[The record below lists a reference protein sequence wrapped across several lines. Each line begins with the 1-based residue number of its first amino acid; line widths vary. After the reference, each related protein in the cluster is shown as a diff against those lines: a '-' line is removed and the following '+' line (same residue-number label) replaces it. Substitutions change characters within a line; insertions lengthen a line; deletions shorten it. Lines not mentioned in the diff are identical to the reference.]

1 MAPLKKYYCVGVY
14 HFNEKT
20 TIRRVFSNT
29 VAAICKTL
37 YNESV
42 KLARRTATIF
52 FSAIITIL
60 VLSPTMLY
68 AQQTPFAFD
77 TAKQAYVATLNDY
90 REKEQ
95 QFSIAHEQYL
105 QLQTLALLDVAVA
118 ASRDVQLARINTLT
132 SYFQTLLTYIS
143 DLKGLDLTKR
153 AEQQTKIQQILGDL
167 NAQKLLVDAAQDRVA
182 LDVAS
187 TQFAGRQTPLLSTA
201 YMTLALSKIAAMQ
214 YAIDQ
219 LRVVSTQLRTDIDQ
233 QTIDASKRTEKQRGF
248 DELQRTMDAADVLM
262 KKVNEQ
268 LSFSTEQSPMSLSTY
283 VRIIDGLNAVYSK
296 VLQAESFVKEL
307 AQ

>member
-1 MAPLKKYYCVGVY
+1 MLQ
-14 HFNEKT
+14 
-20 TIRRVFSNT
+20 
-29 VAAICKTL
+29 TL

-42 KLARRTATIF
+42 KLAHLIAIVSFFTIF
-52 FSAIITIL
+52 TVLVVSPIT
-60 VLSPTMLY
+60 LY
-68 AQQTPFAFD
+68 AQQTPSTFD
-77 TAKQAYVATLNDY
+77 TAKQAYIATLNTY

-95 QFSIAHEQYL
+95 QFSVAHEQYL

-118 ASRDVQLARINTLT
+118 ASRNVQLARIGTLT

-153 AEQQTKIQQILGDL
+153 AEQQTKIQQILDDL
-167 NAQKLLVDAAQDRVA
+167 NVQKLLVDAAQDRVA

-187 TQFAGRQTPLLSTA
+187 TQFSERQTPLLSTA

-219 LRVVSTQLRTDIDQ
+219 LRIVSTQLRADIDQ
-233 QTIDASKRTEKQRGF
+233 QTIDVSKKTEKLRGF
-248 DELQRTMDAADVLM
+248 DELQRTMDIADVFM
-262 KKVNEQ
+262 KKTDEQ
-268 LSFSTEQSPMSLSTY
+268 LGFSTNQTPMSLSTY

>member
-1 MAPLKKYYCVGVY
+1 M
-14 HFNEKT
+14 
-20 TIRRVFSNT
+20 
-29 VAAICKTL
+29 
-37 YNESV
+37 
-42 KLARRTATIF
+42 KLARHTAIIF
-52 FSAIITIL
+52 FSA
-60 VLSPTMLY
+60 VLAVLGFFPAMLY
-68 AQQTPFAFD
+68 AQQTPSAFD
-77 TAKQAYVATLNDY
+77 TAKQAYIATLNTY
-90 REKEQ
+90 RDKEQ
-95 QFSIAHEQYL
+95 QFSVAHEQYL

-118 ASRDVQLARINTLT
+118 ASRNVQLARIGTLT

-153 AEQQTKIQQILGDL
+153 AEQQIKIQQILDDL
-167 NAQKLLVDAAQDRVA
+167 NAQKLLVDTAQDRVA

-187 TQFAGRQTPLLSTA
+187 TQFSGREAPLLSTA

-219 LRVVSTQLRTDIDQ
+219 LRIVSTQLRANIDQ
-233 QTIDASKRTEKQRGF
+233 QTIDVSKKTEKLRGF

-262 KKVNEQ
+262 KKTDEQ
-268 LSFSTEQSPMSLSTY
+268 LGFSTNQSPMSLSTY